1 MLGELTIDHEQRR
14 ATLAGRPLE
23 LTATEYGLLRAL
35 AIRAGK
41 VATSESLLRQ
51 VWGER
56 GAAKDVRTFVK
67 KLRRK
72 LGDDAARPAW
82 ILTEHGVGYRM
93 VGPDDA

>member
-23 LTATEYGLLRAL
+23 LTATEHGLLRAL

-41 VATSESLLRQ
+41 VATYESLLRQ

-56 GAAKDVRTFVK
+56 GDAKAVRTFVK
-67 KLRRK
+67 K
-72 LGDDAARPAW
+72 GSAASSATTRPDGIW
-82 ILTEHGVGYRM
+82 
-93 VGPDDA
+93 

>member
-1 MLGELTIDHEQRR
+1 MVGELTIDHEQRR
-14 ATLAGRPLE
+14 ATLAGRPLD

-35 AIRAGK
+35 AIKAGK
-41 VATSESLLRQ
+41 VATYESLLRQ

-56 GAAKDVRTFVK
+56 GGAKDVRTFVK

-72 LGDDAARPAW
+72 LGDDAAKPAW
-82 ILTEHGVGYRM
+82 ILTERGVGYRL